1 MDDVLL
7 VFAKVPRPGR
17 VKTRLTPVLT
27 PAEAAELYEAF
38 LRDALAL
45 YADLEADVRL
55 YLAPPLP
62 DDGLSD
68 LPDGISVHEQRGEGL
83 GERMSRAIGA
93 ALGDGYTRAAVVGTD
108 HPTLPPAYVRQSF
121 RALSAEDAVC
131 IGPSDDGG
139 FYLLGMSAF
148 YPQLFENMTYSHG
161 DVFADT
167 LARIDATDAE
177 VTVLPQW
184 YDVDTPE
191 ALARMIADLRETDV
205 EAPRTRRT
213 VERRGLDD
221 LLDAEHR

>member
-7 VFAKVPRPGR
+7 VFAKVPRPGD

-27 PAEAAELYEAF
+27 PVEAAELYEAF
-38 LRDALAL
+38 LRDALDL
-45 YADLEADVRL
+45 YADLQADVRL
-55 YLAPPLP
+55 YLAPPVP

-68 LPDGISVHEQRGEGL
+68 LPEETSIHEQRGEDL
-83 GERMSRAIGA
+83 GERMSRAFRA
-93 ALGDGYTRAAVVGTD
+93 VFGDGCARAAVVGTD

-121 RALSAEDAVC
+121 RALAADQAVC

-148 YPQLFENMTYSHG
+148 YPQLFADMTYSHG
-161 DVFADT
+161 DVFTDT
-167 LARIDATDAE
+167 LARIGATDARL
-177 VTVLPQW
+177 TVLPQW

-205 EAPRTRRT
+205 DAPRTRRA
-213 VERRGLDD
+213 VDRLALDD
-221 LLDAEHR
+221 LVDSENR